1 MRTLLTAR
9 WLCTPLE
16 QMAILLLI
24 EDGVIVDL
32 DSRRQRTLPLVT
44 RNPALVLQQTFRRG
58 TLAVGAVG
66 DVAVLTQKVRAG
78 KRSSPADRCPPGPS
92 ERPRIGTAKLM
103 LPQK

>member
-16 QMAILLLI
+16 QMAIPNLLI
-24 EDGVIVDL
+24 EDGLIVDL

-66 DVAVLTQKVRAG
+66 DVVVLSPEGQVRETFIAG
-78 KRSSPADRCPPGPS
+78 RPVSAGPV
-92 ERPRIGTAKLM
+92 
-103 LPQK
+103 

>member
-16 QMAILLLI
+16 QMAIPLLI
-24 EDGVIVDL
+24 EDGLIVDL
-32 DSRRQRTLPLVT
+32 DSRRQRALPLMT

-66 DVAVLTQKVRAG
+66 DVVVLSPEGQVREAFIAG
-78 KRSSPADRCPPGPS
+78 RPVSAGPV
-92 ERPRIGTAKLM
+92 
-103 LPQK
+103 